1 MAYKLLSTKRADEL
15 LDSLIFYLAVHLQ
28 NREAAAKLLDGY
40 AKLYDRMTDNPFQFP
55 LSSEVYFS
63 KLGIHY
69 ALVSGMNYMLLFEI
83 QNEDVV
89 ILGYYHQ
96 SENYP
101 EKLKD
106 DISSELL

>member
-40 AKLYDRMTDNPFQFP
+40 
-55 LSSEVYFS
+55 
-63 KLGIHY
+63 
-69 ALVSGMNYMLLFEI
+69 

-89 ILGYYHQ
+89 ILGHYHQ